1 MGAVF
6 PIWCKVMAK
15 ENTFKIGDLIKK
27 SLQSVGIAEK
37 IEKQMAVAHWAEI
50 VGEKLA
56 EKTTAVKVEKDI
68 LKVKVVSAP
77 WRNEL
82 VFFKEDI
89 LKKIAA
95 RIGDGKINDIYFM

>member
-1 MGAVF
+1 M
-6 PIWCKVMAK
+6 IKDT
-15 ENTFKIGDLIKK
+15 TFKIGDLLKK
-27 SLQSVGIAEK
+27 ALQSVGIAER
-37 IEKQMAVAHWAEI
+37 IDKQMAVAFWAEI

-56 EKTTAVKVEKDI
+56 EKSTAVRVEKDV
-68 LKVKVVSAP
+68 LKVKVDSAP

-95 RIGDGKINDIYFM
+95 RIGEGKINDIYFM

>member
-1 MGAVF
+1 MT
-6 PIWCKVMAK
+6 KDT
-15 ENTFKIGDLIKK
+15 TFKIGDLLRKA
-27 SLQSVGIAEK
+27 LQSVGIAER
-37 IEKQMAVAHWAEI
+37 IDKQMAVTFWPEI

-56 EKTTAVKVEKDI
+56 EKSTAVRVEKDV
-68 LKVKVVSAP
+68 LKVKVDSAP

-95 RIGDGKINDIYFM
+95 RIGEGKINDIYFM

>member
-1 MGAVF
+1 MN
-6 PIWCKVMAK
+6 K
-15 ENTFKIGDLIKK
+15 ENTFKIGDLIKQ

-37 IEKQMAVAHWAEI
+37 IEKQMAVAYWPEI
-50 VGEKLA
+50 VGAKLA
-56 EKTTAVKVEKDI
+56 EKTTAIKVEKDI
-68 LKVKVVSAP
+68 LKVKVVNAP

>member
-1 MGAVF
+1 MTM
-6 PIWCKVMAK
+6 KS
-15 ENTFKIGDLIKK
+15 ENTFKIGDLIRK

-37 IEKQMAVAHWAEI
+37 IEKQMAIVHWAEI

-56 EKTTAVKVEKDI
+56 EKTTAIKVEKDV
-68 LKVKVVSAP
+68 LKVKVVSAS

>member
-1 MGAVF
+1 MSVDT
-6 PIWCKVMAK
+6 P
-15 ENTFKIGDLIKK
+15 FKIGDLIRQ

-37 IEKQMAVAHWAEI
+37 VEKQMAVAYWREI
-50 VGEKLA
+50 VGDILA

-68 LKVKVVSAP
+68 LKVKVVNAP

-82 VFFKEDI
+82 IFFKEEI